1 MQSLNRSIAN
11 RQCLTLVFMLL
22 ASPASAQSVWI
33 GGAVQ
38 RDVQR
43 FPQDEVAPNRLDG
56 ASTGWRV
63 SSAVW
68 LWNHLPVVVEWSDAG
83 AIEDART
90 TRVDV
95 DGRAIVIT
103 SRFRHQTR
111 ALTAL
116 AGYGHEVASRVRI
129 AYLLG
134 VAFTRARREFT
145 SNAPG
150 VVLVRPSDRTVSGSA
165 AIVDR
170 FERMTGGI
178 DLQLRIHR
186 RVHILTGARAQQIEL
201 QPDTSGWSVRSFV
214 GAGWMF

>member
-11 RQCLTLVFMLL
+11 RQCLTLLFMLL
-22 ASPASAQSVWI
+22 ALPTSAQSVWV
-33 GGAVQ
+33 GGGVQ

-43 FPQDEVAPNRLDG
+43 FPQDEVAPNRLNG
-56 ASTGWRV
+56 ASTGWRA

-68 LWNHLPVVVEWSDAG
+68 FWNHLPVVVEWSDAG

-95 DGRAIVIT
+95 DGRTIAIT
-103 SRFRHQTR
+103 STFRHQTR

-116 AGYGHEVASRVRI
+116 AGYGHGVASRVRI

-134 VAFTRARREFT
+134 VAFTRVRREFST
-145 SNAPG
+145 NAPG
-150 VVLVRPSDRTVSGSA
+150 VVLVRPSDRTASGSA

-170 FERMTGGI
+170 FKRVTGGI
-178 DLQLRIHR
+178 DLQLRIRQRFHL
-186 RVHILTGARAQQIEL
+186 LTGARAQSIEL

-214 GAGWMF
+214 GAGLMF